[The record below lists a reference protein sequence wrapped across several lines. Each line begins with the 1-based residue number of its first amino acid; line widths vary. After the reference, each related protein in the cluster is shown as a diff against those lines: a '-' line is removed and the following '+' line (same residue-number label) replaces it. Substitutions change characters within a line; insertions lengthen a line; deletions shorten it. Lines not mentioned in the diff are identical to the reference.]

1 MALKQFKPA
10 LSDCQEAA
18 ALQVNAPSTKTIVR
32 LARCHLALGA
42 SGPALSSLREVL
54 SLEPDNVQAKQL
66 QAKALELEGNL
77 RNFQSARSE
86 KQWTIARIAL
96 DRCFLAIEGDS
107 GDVPPEW
114 RCWRIEIELAKGNW
128 DGATM
133 VANEAMRIDS
143 QSADIMALRGLVLFL
158 TARLPQA
165 LQHALSALR
174 LDPDNARAKKLR
186 QRVKAV
192 ERLKDEGNTLFKASS
207 WYDAIEKYSEA
218 LEVVGESEE
227 EARGGTMRA
236 TLLSNRATSLVKV
249 NRSHKLLRL
258 STDRSKGPQV

>member
-1 MALKQFKPA
+1 MALKQLETA
-10 LSDCQEAA
+10 RAECQEAA
-18 ALQVNAPSTKTIVR
+18 TLRGNAPGTKTIVR

-42 SGPALSSLREVL
+42 SGPALSALREVL
-54 SLEPDNVQAKQL
+54 SLEPDNNSAKQL

-86 KQWTIARIAL
+86 KQWAIARLGL
-96 DRCFLAIEGDS
+96 DRCFLAIEGES

-158 TARLPQA
+158 TAKLPQA

-174 LDPDNARAKKLR
+174 LDPDNERAKKLR

-192 ERLKDEGNTLFKASS
+192 EKLKDEGNALFKSNS
-207 WYDAIEKYSEA
+207 WQEAIEKYTGA
-218 LEVVGESEE
+218 LEVVGESDE

-249 NRSHKLLRL
+249 HIHSIIPTL
-258 STDRSKGPQV
+258 SAYRFLD